1 MLLDAFHQKKLGF
14 ASFHLTATEGIQIEM
29 KDSPQ
34 KPSHPF
40 ICVYNNVNGGL
51 LPQNG
56 EKKLLK
62 TGSNPICTLRI
73 D

>member
-1 MLLDAFHQKKLGF
+1 MLLDAFHQKNVGF
-14 ASFHLTATEGIQIEM
+14 ASFHLTVSEGIQIEM

-34 KPSHPF
+34 KPSTSIF

-56 EKKLLK
+56 DKYY
-62 TGSNPICTLRI
+62 
-73 D
+73 